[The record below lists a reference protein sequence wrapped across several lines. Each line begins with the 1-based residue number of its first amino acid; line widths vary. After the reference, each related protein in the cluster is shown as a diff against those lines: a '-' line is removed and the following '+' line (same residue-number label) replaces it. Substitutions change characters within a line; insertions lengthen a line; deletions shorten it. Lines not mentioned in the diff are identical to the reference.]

1 MSDKQLTVYEF
12 AQKVKAKY
20 PEYNDIDDVE
30 LAQKIIAKYP
40 EYENIVT
47 FEDPKKKKSLFLRHL
62 RLANQYLQRRL
73 LKLSSTKN
81 LS

>member
-30 LAQKIIAKYP
+30 LAKKIVAKYP
-40 EYENIVT
+40 EYENIVS
-47 FEDPKKKKSLFLRHL
+47 FEEPKKKKSLLLQHL
-62 RLANQYLQRRL
+62 RLANHYLQRKL
-73 LKLSSTKN
+73 LKLSSIKN